1 MSTTMQ
7 AVVKALAAPGIELRE
22 VPVPSPGPGEVL
34 VRVQAASVCGTD
46 LHIYN
51 WDPWAQ
57 GRIHPPLIPGHEFAG
72 VVAGVGRG
80 VTTVK
85 DGDKVSAEMHVA
97 CGKCLQCRTGQAHI
111 CQHVRI
117 LGVDADGAFA
127 SYAIIP
133 ETNIWKLSPSIPHDY
148 ASLLDPL
155 GNAVHTVLA
164 GEIAAKTVI
173 VTGCGAIGLFSI
185 AVAKACG
192 AAKVFAIEVN
202 AHRRGVAAAM
212 GADMALDPATDN
224 MEEQILAL
232 TGGTGV
238 DVLLE
243 MSGHPAAMR
252 QGFALLRTGGRASLL
267 GIPSRPVE
275 MDFARDIIFKGATVQ
290 GINGRKMFETWFQ
303 MEALLATGKLDLEPA
318 ITHRLKLAEFAQA
331 MQLLQSGEAI
341 KVILKPE

>member
-1 MSTTMQ
+1 MPDTMQ
-7 AVVKALAAPGIELRE
+7 AVVKAHAAPGIELRE
-22 VPVPSPGPGEVL
+22 VPIPSPGPGEVL

-46 LHIYN
+46 LHIFN

-57 GRIHPPLIPGHEFAG
+57 GRIHPPLIPGHEFSGA
-72 VVAGVGRG
+72 VAAIGRG

-85 DGDKVSAEMHVA
+85 EGDLVSAEMHVA
-97 CGKCLQCRTGQAHI
+97 CGKCMQCRTGQAHI

-133 ETNIWKLSPSIPHDY
+133 ETNIWKLSPEIPPEY

-164 GEIAAKTVI
+164 GPIAAQTVA

-202 AHRRGVAAAM
+202 AHRRAVAAQM
-212 GADMALDPATDN
+212 GADMALNPATEPVEK
-224 MEEQILAL
+224 MVLEA

-243 MSGHPAAMR
+243 MSGHPTAIRM
-252 QGFALLRTGGRASLL
+252 GFALLRTGGRASLL
-267 GIPSRPVE
+267 GIPSRPFE
-275 MDFARDIIFKGATVQ
+275 LDFARDIIFKGAIVQ

-303 MEALLATGKLDLEPA
+303 MEALLSAGKLDLSPA
-318 ITHRLKLAEFAQA
+318 ITHRLKLSEFPQA
-331 MQLLQSGEAI
+331 MELLRSGEAI
-341 KVILKPE
+341 KVVMRPE

>member
-1 MSTTMQ
+1 MSSTMQ
-7 AVVKALAAPGIELRE
+7 AVVKAEAAPGIEMRE
-22 VPVPSPGPGEVL
+22 VPIPAPGLGEVL

-46 LHIYN
+46 LHIFN

-57 GRIHPPLIPGHEFAG
+57 GRIKPPLIPGHEFAG
-72 VVAGVGRG
+72 AVAGVGRG

-85 DGDKVSAEMHVA
+85 EGDLVSAEMHVA
-97 CGKCLQCRTGQAHI
+97 CGKCMQCRTGQAHI
-111 CQHVRI
+111 CQNVRI

-133 ETNIWKLSPSIPHDY
+133 ETNIWKLSASIPHEY

-164 GEIAAKTVI
+164 GPIAAQTVA

-202 AHRRGVAAAM
+202 AHRRGVAATM
-212 GADMALDPATDN
+212 GADLALDPTTDN
-224 MEEQILAL
+224 VEQQILEA

-243 MSGHPAAMR
+243 MSGNPTAIRM
-252 QGFALLRTGGRASLL
+252 GFALLRTGGRASLL
-267 GIPSRPVE
+267 GIPSRPFE
-275 MDFARDIIFKGATVQ
+275 LDFARDIIFKGAIVQ

-303 MEALLATGKLDLEPA
+303 MEALLATGKLDLEPV
-318 ITHRLKLAEFAQA
+318 ITHRLKLSEFPQA
-331 MQLLQSGEAI
+331 MQLLRSGEAI
-341 KVILKPE
+341 KVVMKPE

>member
-1 MSTTMQ
+1 MSSTMQ
-7 AVVKALAAPGIELRE
+7 AVVKAHAAPGIELRE
-22 VPVPSPGPGEVL
+22 VPVPTPGPGEVL
-34 VRVQAASVCGTD
+34 VRVEAASVCGTD

-57 GRIHPPLIPGHEFAG
+57 GRIHPPLIPGHEFCG
-72 VVAGVGRG
+72 IVAGVGRG

-97 CGKCLQCRTGQAHI
+97 CGKCLQCRIGEAHI

-133 ETNIWKLSPSIPHDY
+133 ETNIWKLNPAIPHEW

-164 GEIAAKTVI
+164 GAIAAQTVA

-202 AHRRGVAAAM
+202 AHRRSVAATM
-212 GADMALDPATDN
+212 GADLVLDPATDKV
-224 MEEQILAL
+224 EEQIMDA

-252 QGFALLRTGGRASLL
+252 QGFSLLRTGGRASLL

-275 MDFARDIIFKGATVQ
+275 IDFARDIIFKGATVQ

-303 MEALLATGKLDLEPA
+303 MESLLAAGKLNLDPV
-318 ITHRLKLAEFAQA
+318 ITHRVKLREFSQA
-331 MQLLQSGEAI
+331 MQLLQSGDAI
-341 KVILKPE
+341 KVVLKPE

>member
-1 MSTTMQ
+1 MLSTMQ
-7 AVVKALAAPGIELRE
+7 AVVKAEAAPGIELRE
-22 VPVPSPGPGEVL
+22 VPVPTPRPGEVL

-46 LHIYN
+46 LHIFN

-57 GRIHPPLIPGHEFAG
+57 GRIKPPLIPGHEFAG

-80 VTTVK
+80 VTAVK
-85 DGDKVSAEMHVA
+85 EGDKVSAEMHVA
-97 CGKCLQCRTGQAHI
+97 CGKCMQCRIGEAHI
-111 CQHVRI
+111 CQNVRI

-133 ETNIWKLSPSIPHDY
+133 ETNIWKLSPQIPHEY

-164 GEIAAKTVI
+164 GPIAAQTVA

-185 AVAKACG
+185 TVAKACG
-192 AAKVFAIEVN
+192 AARVFAIEVN
-202 AHRRGVAAAM
+202 AHRRSVAAAM
-212 GADMALDPATDN
+212 GADLTLDPATDN
-224 MEEQILAL
+224 VEEQILEA

-243 MSGHPAAMR
+243 MSGHPAAIR
-252 QGFALLRTGGRASLL
+252 TGFKVLRTGGRASLL
-267 GIPSRPVE
+267 GIPSKPFE
-275 MDFARDIIFKGATVQ
+275 LDFARDIIFKGALVQ

-303 MEALLATGKLDLEPA
+303 MEALLATGKLNLDPA
-318 ITHRLKLAEFAQA
+318 ITHRLKLSEFPQA
-331 MQLLQSGEAI
+331 MELLRTGEAI
-341 KVILKPE
+341 KVVMRPE